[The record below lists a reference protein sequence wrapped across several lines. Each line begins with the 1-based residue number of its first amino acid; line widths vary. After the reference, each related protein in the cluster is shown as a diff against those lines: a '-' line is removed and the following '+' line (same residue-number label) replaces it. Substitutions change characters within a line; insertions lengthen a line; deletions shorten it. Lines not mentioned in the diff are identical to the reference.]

1 MAITVRSRAQRGN
14 SRRPYTPRIPWL
26 KRPSYACALVHR
38 QVNRHHLRE
47 EYAMNIDRWKPADK
61 LEFETGSVV
70 QVLGKTADRKAL
82 KVPYVDA
89 PFEPEK
95 LGTEAD
101 EDGLFIIGIL
111 SADLT
116 STHSDDLQSTTDKQS
131 YIN

>member
-1 MAITVRSRAQRGN
+1 M
-14 SRRPYTPRIPWL
+14 
-26 KRPSYACALVHR
+26 
-38 QVNRHHLRE
+38 
-47 EYAMNIDRWKPADK
+47 
-61 LEFETGSVV
+61 
-70 QVLGKTADRKAL
+70 
-82 KVPYVDA
+82 PYVDA